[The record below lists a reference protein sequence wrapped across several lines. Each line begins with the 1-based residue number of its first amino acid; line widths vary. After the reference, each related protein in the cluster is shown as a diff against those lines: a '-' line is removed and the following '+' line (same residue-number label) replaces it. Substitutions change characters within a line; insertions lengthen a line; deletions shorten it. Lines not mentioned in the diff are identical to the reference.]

1 MLHTTTEFIWRLRC
15 LYRAINMRMIATQE
29 WNMEHKLAIMLIVES
44 VTRPT
49 SCCGG
54 GRPLEY
60 APDASLLV
68 QASYHVH
75 RPWVLLGT
83 PSRGLNLKNGT
94 FKTWKYNWKVLWS
107 THWIFDVFGFCQKI
121 RKFLL
126 YISMQIKIEEIK
138 TPKEEHPNLWVG
150 L

>member
-1 MLHTTTEFIWRLRC
+1 
-15 LYRAINMRMIATQE
+15 MIATQE

-44 VTRPT
+44 VTLLT

-75 RPWVLLGT
+75 RP
-83 PSRGLNLKNGT
+83 
-94 FKTWKYNWKVLWS
+94 
-107 THWIFDVFGFCQKI
+107 
-121 RKFLL
+121 
-126 YISMQIKIEEIK
+126 
-138 TPKEEHPNLWVG
+138 
-150 L
+150 